1 MVQSL
6 HVDVARMPMLQIVLG
21 LGGMHDKG
29 AYHLDLKPMNIL
41 IDDLG
46 CPLVGD
52 FDTSSSHRA
61 CLLTRK
67 FFPLQAAAKCW
78 PSPPLKYPFNE
89 TAEPL
94 FQ

>member
-6 HVDVARMPMLQIVLG
+6 HVDIARMPMLQIVFG

-29 AYHLDLKPMNIL
+29 VYHLDLKPLKIL

-52 FDTSSSHRA
+52 FDTSSFHRA
-61 CLLTRK
+61 RLLTRN
-67 FFPLQAAAKCW
+67 FPSPQTAAKC
-78 PSPPLKYPFNE
+78 
-89 TAEPL
+89 
-94 FQ
+94 